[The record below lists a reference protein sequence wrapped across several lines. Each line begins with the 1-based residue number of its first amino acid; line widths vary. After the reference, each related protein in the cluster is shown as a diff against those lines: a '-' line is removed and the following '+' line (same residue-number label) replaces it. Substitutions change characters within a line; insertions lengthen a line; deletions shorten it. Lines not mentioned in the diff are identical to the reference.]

1 MMKKATIVILALVGL
16 LISSAAMAADGKALF
31 DAKCKACHGPDGKKL
46 AKANLTSQTI
56 QAKADDELIKF
67 VGTNPKH
74 NFKTKGLSDAD
85 IKAVVTFIKTL
96 K

>member
-46 AKANLTSQTI
+46 AKADLTSQTI

-74 NFKTKGLSDAD
+74 NFKTKGLSGDD